1 MKHFKAYSTAFA
13 VFLVAA
19 SGAHAQT
26 GGMKGMDMK
35 GMDMKGMDMKDM
47 PVKDMKDMPKKD
59 MKGMKSE
66 KQTQIHKGAGTVQK
80 IDSSMGTVTF
90 AHGAVKSLNW
100 PAMTMT
106 FAVKDKA
113 MLDKIKPGAKVE
125 FGFEQSGKDYVVT
138 EMKGQ

>member
-13 VFLVAA
+13 IFLAA
-19 SGAHAQT
+19 AAGAHAQT

-35 GMDMKGMDMKDM
+35 GMDMKDM
-47 PVKDMKDMPKKD
+47 PVKDMKDMKDMPKKD

-80 IDSSMGTVTF
+80 IDFSMGTVTL